1 MHLESPPEIKLEEDD
16 IRCDEEAEV
25 EAAAEAEPEAE
36 EQAEAE
42 AVSDESSLDISTDLH
57 DITPPPSPIKR
68 SSSARKSDDI
78 CTSVDDVTIK
88 TRKITAKRGKAS
100 K

>member
-36 EQAEAE
+36 AE

-57 DITPPPSPIKR
+57 DSTPSPSPIKR